1 MERKNKPKRKYHS
14 KRRQEQARETRRRIL
29 AAAGKLFEEYG
40 YAGAT
45 VEAIAEEAGVSP
57 LTIYAAFGNKRSLL
71 ADLLDVAVGGD
82 DQPIPLLQRPGPQ
95 SVLQEKDPS
104 EQIRRFAFD
113 ISGILERVAPL
124 FEIMG
129 TAAKTEPEIAEMRV
143 NILKERLRNI
153 GVFVQH
159 VAANGGLREGLD
171 EARAAEIVW
180 AIASPEM
187 YRLLTVDRG
196 WSKEE
201 FSQWLGDTL
210 MRMLLG

>member
-1 MERKNKPKRKYHS
+1 
-14 KRRQEQARETRRRIL
+14 
-29 AAAGKLFEEYG
+29 
-40 YAGAT
+40 
-45 VEAIAEEAGVSP
+45 
-57 LTIYAAFGNKRSLL
+57 
-71 ADLLDVAVGGD
+71 
-82 DQPIPLLQRPGPQ
+82 
-95 SVLQEKDPS
+95 
-104 EQIRRFAFD
+104 
-113 ISGILERVAPL
+113 LERVAPL

-210 MRMLLG
+210 MRVLLG